1 MDSSEIPALRSV
13 QPVARLYPLLSSL
26 LGRTEE
32 DFARRLASIESL
44 VASGRSPFGAED
56 LEAILSWMPPNA
68 RRSTVKALRDG
79 GWLSHDP
86 EFGTTITPDGRL
98 LYEVFAAL
106 YRRALAGDLA
116 PSIAIL
122 ELMNETGQDPRRIL
136 AAIRSRMAEIL
147 EEILRARAQ
156 RTVAYLREAKGM
168 LEETLS
174 LSEHLQD
181 AIRAIVSRDLE
192 THRLIKGVLVTFAHL
207 AQANTQLEEDLL
219 QVTRDFVRLPTSITS
234 HQVVRALV
242 GTAKERLSEV
252 GQHAVQPFYAP
263 HPVVNTDALIASAE
277 IYLRRTRELPP
288 LLEWREPEPQPA
300 ATFDP
305 LLPTAALALI
315 EDLVQVAD
323 SGGSARLEEIVP
335 HSTPTESLYRN
346 ALLSLL
352 NEARARRGIAGRIA
366 RIPLR
371 VDVQNDGWP
380 VPLGEGPLSALTPG
394 QLNRKEGQ
402 T

>member
-1 MDSSEIPALRSV
+1 M
-13 QPVARLYPLLSSL
+13 QPK
-26 LGRTEE
+26 
-32 DFARRLASIESL
+32 
-44 VASGRSPFGAED
+44 
-56 LEAILSWMPPNA
+56 A
-68 RRSTVKALRDG
+68 RRSTVKSLRDG
-79 GWLSHDP
+79 NWLSYDP

-116 PSIAIL
+116 PGIAIL

-156 RTVAYLREAKGM
+156 RTLAYLRDAKGM

-174 LSEHLQD
+174 LSEHLQH
-181 AIRAIVSRDLE
+181 ALRAVGPRDLE

-207 AQANTQLEEDLL
+207 AQANTQLEGDLL
-219 QVTRDFVRLPTSITS
+219 QVSRDFVRLPWSITS
-234 HQVVRALV
+234 QQVVRTLV
-242 GTAKERLSEV
+242 GTEKERLSEV
-252 GQHAVQPFYAP
+252 GQHALQPFYAP
-263 HPVVNTDALIASAE
+263 HPVVNTDALISSAE
-277 IYLRRTRELPP
+277 AYLRRIHEPPP
-288 LLEWREPEPQPA
+288 LLEWREPEPQPV

-305 LLPTAALALI
+305 LLPAAALDLI
-315 EDLVQVAD
+315 EDLVQIAD
-323 SGGSARLEEIVP
+323 SGGSAQLEEIVP
-335 HSTPTESLYRN
+335 HGTPTDSLYRN

-352 NEARARRGIAGRIA
+352 NEARARRGIAGRMR

-380 VPLGEGPLSALTPG
+380 VPLAKGPLAALTPG